1 MVYVVKT
8 VPVEELRKRI
18 ENGKKLSKES
28 IINESES
35 KEKSVSDHTR
45 ANVIS
50 LSGLQSS
57 GSRYCGYI
65 YSSLSEVPS
74 VYSENGLA
82 MPLNSMP
89 A

>member
-8 VPVEELRKRI
+8 VPVEELRKKI

-28 IINESES
+28 VINESES
-35 KEKSVSDHTR
+35 KVTSVQDQTE
-45 ANVIS
+45 ANVASI
-50 LSGLQSS
+50 SGLQSS

-65 YSSLSEVPS
+65 YGSLSKVSP
-74 VYSENGLA
+74 VYSENGFA

>member
-28 IINESES
+28 VINESES
-35 KEKSVSDHTR
+35 KVTSVTYHTK
-45 ANVIS
+45 ANVMPI
-50 LSGLQSS
+50 SGLQSS
-57 GSRYCGYI
+57 GSRHCGYI
-65 YSSLSEVPS
+65 YSSLSEVS
-74 VYSENGLA
+74 LVHSENGLA